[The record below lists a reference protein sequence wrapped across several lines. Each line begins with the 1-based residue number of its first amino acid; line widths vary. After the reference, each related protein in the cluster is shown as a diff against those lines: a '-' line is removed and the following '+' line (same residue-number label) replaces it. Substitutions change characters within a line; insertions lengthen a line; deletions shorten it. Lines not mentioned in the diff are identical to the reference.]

1 MPRPAALALLLF
13 AAGPAAAADADL
25 TTLAKT
31 YSVGVVARAPAFPV
45 KTAHGPID
53 GAEADPADAAS
64 YAAVFAQ
71 EWGLYPPELVR
82 KTGLRRVV
90 FCKGLS
96 FAGQFRTGV
105 PDFEHDTLFLD
116 VSRGRHDDRYVRK
129 VIHHEFFH
137 FVDLRDD
144 GRLYED
150 ERWAGLNRPG
160 FRYGPGGAKLQDD
173 PTVTTTGR
181 DVPGFLNR
189 YAAAGVE
196 EDKAEVF
203 AHLMVEPRAVAAR
216 AAADRYVRL
225 KAERMRE
232 LLAGFSRTGGDEFWA
247 AVEKADRHGPPR

>member
-1 MPRPAALALLLF
+1 MPRAAVALLLF
-13 AAGPAAAADADL
+13 AGPAAAAEPDL
-25 TTLAKT
+25 AAVAKT
-31 YSVGVVARAPAFPV
+31 YSLEVVTRAPTFPV
-45 KTAHGPID
+45 KTAHGAID
-53 GAEADPADAAS
+53 GAEADPADAAT

-71 EWGLYPPELVR
+71 EWSLYPPGLV
-82 KTGLRRVV
+82 KKAGVRRVV
-90 FCKGLS
+90 ICKGLA
-96 FAGQFRTGV
+96 FAGQPRTGV
-105 PDFEHDTLFLD
+105 PDFEHDTLYLD
-116 VSRGRHDDRYVRK
+116 AARGRHDDRYVRK

-160 FRYGPGGAKLQDD
+160 FKYGPGGAKLQDD

-203 AHLMVEPRAVAAR
+203 AHLVVEPGAVAAR
-216 AAADRYVRL
+216 AAADPYVRQ

-232 LLAGFSRTGGDEFWA
+232 LLAGFTRAAGAEFWA

>member
-1 MPRPAALALLLF
+1 MRPAAVVVLLL
-13 AAGPAAAADADL
+13 AGPAPAAEADL
-25 TTLAKT
+25 AALAKAHA
-31 YSVGVVARAPAFPV
+31 VEVVARGPTFPV

-53 GAEADPADAAS
+53 GAEADRADAES

-82 KTGLRRVV
+82 KAGVKRVV
-90 FCKGLS
+90 FCKGLA
-96 FAGQFRTGV
+96 FAGQHRTGV
-105 PDFEHDTLFLD
+105 PDFEHDTLYLD
-116 VSRGRHDDRYVRK
+116 VARGRHDDRYVRK

-144 GRLYED
+144 GHLYAD

-181 DVPGFLNR
+181 DAPGFLNR

-203 AHLMVEPRAVAAR
+203 AHLVVEPKAVAAR
-216 AAADRYVRL
+216 AAGDKYVRQ

-232 LLAGFSRTGGDEFWA
+232 LLAGFTRAAGDDFWA
-247 AVEKADRHGPPR
+247 AVERADRHGPPR